1 MELNLNPPQ
10 RETAHYAGVMTRR
23 TACIHDCGV
32 QSFKKKTAGEFFFFF
47 FCRAPG
53 VRAVYFRKYSTLSCR
68 ELGEKKDTNL
78 VSL

>member
-47 FCRAPG
+47 FAELPG
-53 VRAVYFRKYSTLSCR
+53 YALFISGSIRHFLAES
-68 ELGEKKDTNL
+68 
-78 VSL
+78 